1 MLVFYRYLL
10 YFSNNGVIIYSYTS
24 INYYLKI
31 YIIAKTICT
40 NFQNEMCIFPHF
52 FAVRLPAWNII

>member
-1 MLVFYRYLL
+1 MLVFYHYLL

-31 YIIAKTICT
+31 
-40 NFQNEMCIFPHF
+40 
-52 FAVRLPAWNII
+52 